1 MTNLSAETENAYPDF
16 GLATVTTIVATIRM
30 KMKIIAQLTLA
41 KRPSSGV
48 PMAGASSALGS
59 ATMRTIVGMVQMSK
73 IVITKIVVLENSL
86 AKIIGAYPIVKYATA
101 SMIAKITPR
110 LTNRKI
116 PARIA
121 TSLARIIT

>member
-1 MTNLSAETENAYPDF
+1 
-16 GLATVTTIVATIRM
+16 M
-30 KMKIIAQLTLA
+30 KMKIIAPLTLA

-48 PMAGASSALGS
+48 PMAGASSALGN

-73 IVITKIVVLENSL
+73 IVIIRIAVLENSL
-86 AKIIGAYPIVKYATA
+86 AKIIGAYPIVKYAMV

-110 LTNRKI
+110 LTNLKI

-121 TSLARIIT
+121 MSLARIIT